1 MTRSRCRSYVVR
13 SYRLSL
19 SKQGVARDHLAH
31 RNEGLL
37 VERVVFDRAER
48 PLFSTNRRVVLWH
61 HAVVDHVVQDYS
73 PRSSV
78 TGGEARGIDGTR
90 VEQHGAPS
98 STVRTTCAATHTHTH
113 HHCSGQQCERL
124 AGRISCHDIILPQTR
139 LTKTF
144 RLFSDGES
152 GEFVGE
158 SSPVGQHY
166 STSSACGGSIARL
179 ARREKPLRSAWHRA
193 CRERA
198 TDVV

>member
-124 AGRISCHDIILPQTR
+124 AVEYHVQNQIKPSYCSTAVYAVRWLRTSKHGDLDTLSTAPLRHAPMKR
-139 LTKTF
+139 
-144 RLFSDGES
+144 RLF
-152 GEFVGE
+152 
-158 SSPVGQHY
+158 
-166 STSSACGGSIARL
+166 
-179 ARREKPLRSAWHRA
+179 RE
-193 CRERA
+193 
-198 TDVV
+198 VM